1 VTRVVLR
8 SVCFCAITGCFCAI
22 TGASIVSA
30 QNPKSVWDGVYT
42 AEQATRGKAAFEANC
57 VACHGADLGG
67 GSGPDLVGS
76 RFMNKWDYQSLNQ
89 LYTEMK
95 TRMPRSN
102 PGSLA
107 NETYLDIVTYILQAN
122 SLPTGASS
130 LKPDAS
136 LLGGILLQKAAG
148 GGEPKDLPT
157 GTLAQVVG
165 CLSAGPDGGWMLA
178 SASAP
183 VRTTD
188 PEPSKGERRQALE
201 SAPLGNLK
209 FQLLGIYTDLD
220 SQKGHKMEAKGFLV
234 RDAGGDRINVV
245 ALETLAN
252 CVP

>member
-1 VTRVVLR
+1 VRRLVLA
-8 SVCFCAITGCFCAI
+8 SVCFWAII
-22 TGASIVSA
+22 GAPLVSGQNASA

-42 AEQATRGKAAFEANC
+42 SEQATRGKAAFEANC
-57 VACHGADLGG
+57 LACHGVDLSGG
-67 GSGPDLVGS
+67 TGPDLVGS

-102 PGSLA
+102 PGSLSD
-107 NETYLDIVTYILQAN
+107 ETYLDIVTYILRAN
-122 SLPTGASS
+122 SLPTGASA
-130 LKPDAS
+130 LKAE
-136 LLGGILLQKAAG
+136 A
-148 GGEPKDLPT
+148 KDLPT

-165 CLSAGPDGGWMLA
+165 CLSAGPDGAWILA

-188 PEPSKGERRQALE
+188 PEPSKGERRQAAE
-201 SAPLGNLK
+201 SGPLGNLK

-234 RDAGGDRINVV
+234 RDAGGDRLNIV
-245 ALETLAN
+245 ALEMLGAN
-252 CVP
+252 CLP